1 MNKKILITAIFVIL
15 LLAASFAAFRLT
27 DKRYTLDIRPMAVT
41 VSDPDSYVMFADIGK
56 ITFYDYSRYYDTPSL
71 VQDNY
76 GAYDIVLYYSVDC
89 GYSGAG
95 TKLNCKVVEQNQDK
109 LVLQYYG
116 TGVTADG
123 SSTSVDD
130 RWTVN
135 MGNLW
140 NGKYAEALITEQE
153 NI

>member
-41 VSDPDSYVMFADIGK
+41 VSDPDSYVMFADIEK

-95 TKLNCKVVEQNQDK
+95 TKLN
-109 LVLQYYG
+109 
-116 TGVTADG
+116 
-123 SSTSVDD
+123 
-130 RWTVN
+130 
-135 MGNLW
+135 
-140 NGKYAEALITEQE
+140 
-153 NI
+153 